1 MTSERQ
7 VFKLTLDPS
16 KISLGALSFATAAS
30 WLSIFTAQISAAQPI
45 SPATVPNPPTYGQG
59 SRPIS
64 TPASVPPIA
73 PTSVVQPQIA
83 PAASKPVFQ
92 QQVSPQTLPKTQSA
106 SPSQTQERV
115 LVTIDPGHGG
125 KDSGAVG
132 IDDLREVDVI
142 LPIAQKVATILREKG
157 IEVQMTRDDD
167 NFVGLDERVTMSR
180 QAGATLFVSI
190 HANSIADRPDVHG
203 LETYHYNLGEAL
215 ADTVHYTI
223 LDYFN
228 IQKRVPLAD
237 RRVRSA
243 RFLVLRKSSIPAI
256 LVETGYLSS
265 PTESPQLGDIRY
277 QTIMA
282 EAIAQGIIVYVQTS
296 GKNSSSLAP
305 VEQGNRSLEPQ
316 SKN

>member
-16 KISLGALSFATAAS
+16 KISLGAMSFATAAS
-30 WLSIFTAQISAAQPI
+30 WLSILTAPIGMAQPI
-45 SPATVPNPPTYGQG
+45 PPATILNPPTYGQG

-64 TPASVPPIA
+64 TSATVAPIA
-73 PTSVVQPQIA
+73 PTSVVQPQIS
-83 PAASKPVFQ
+83 PAAAKPIIQPQVPPQIQPQ
-92 QQVSPQTLPKTQSA
+92 QPIPANTQSA

-132 IDDLREVDVI
+132 IGDLREVDVI

-190 HANSIADRPDVHG
+190 HANSIDDRPDVHG
-203 LETYHYNLGEAL
+203 LETYHYNLGEAF
-215 ADTVHYTI
+215 ADTVHHTI

-228 IQKRVPLAD
+228 IKKRIPLED

-256 LVETGYLSS
+256 LVETGYISS
-265 PTESPQLGDIRY
+265 PDESPQLGDIKY

-282 EAIAQGIIVYVQTS
+282 EAIAQGILTY
-296 GKNSSSLAP
+296 L
-305 VEQGNRSLEPQ
+305 NR
-316 SKN
+316 

>member
-7 VFKLTLDPS
+7 VFKLTVDPS
-16 KISLGALSFATAAS
+16 KISLAAISFATAVS
-30 WLSIFTAQISAAQPI
+30 WGSIFTAQIGIAQPI
-45 SPATVPNPPTYGQG
+45 PPATIPNPPTYGQG

-64 TPASVPPIA
+64 TPAVVVPIA
-73 PTSVVQPQIA
+73 PTPAVQPQIS
-83 PAASKPVFQ
+83 PAAAKPVIQPQPSKIQPQ
-92 QQVSPQTLPKTQSA
+92 QPIPATTQSA
-106 SPSQTQERV
+106 SPSQNQERV

-142 LPIAQKVATILREKG
+142 LPISQKVATILREQG
-157 IEVQMTRDDD
+157 IEVHMTRDDD

-190 HANSIADRPDVHG
+190 HANSIDNRPDVHG
-203 LETYHYNLGEAL
+203 LETYHYNLGEAF
-215 ADTVHYTI
+215 ADTVHHTI

-228 IQKRVPLAD
+228 IKKRIPLAD

-243 RFLVLRKSSIPAI
+243 RFLVLRKSNIPAI

-265 PTESPQLGDIRY
+265 PTESPQLGDIKY

-282 EAIAQGIIVYVQTS
+282 EAIAQGILTYLNQ
-296 GKNSSSLAP
+296 
-305 VEQGNRSLEPQ
+305 
-316 SKN
+316 

>member
-7 VFKLTLDPS
+7 VCKLTIDLS
-16 KISLGALSFATAAS
+16 KISLGAMSFAAAAS
-30 WLSIFTAQISAAQPI
+30 WVSIFTAQIGMAQPI
-45 SPATVPNPPTYGQG
+45 PPASIPNPPTYGQG
-59 SRPIS
+59 SHPMS
-64 TPASVPPIA
+64 IA
-73 PTSVVQPQIA
+73 PTAPAPVLPVAPKPVVQPQV
-83 PAASKPVFQ
+83 PAQIQPQKP
-92 QQVSPQTLPKTQSA
+92 LPANTQSA
-106 SPSQTQERV
+106 TPSQTQARV

-142 LPIAQKVATILREKG
+142 LPIAQKVATILREQG
-157 IEVQMTRDDD
+157 IEVHMTRDDD
-167 NFVGLDERVTMSR
+167 DFVGLDERVMMSR

-190 HANSIADRPDVHG
+190 HANSIDDRPDVKG
-203 LETYHYNLGEAL
+203 LETYHYNLGEAF
-215 ADTVHYTI
+215 ADTVHHTI

-228 IQKRVPLAD
+228 ITKRIPLED

-265 PTESPQLGDIRY
+265 PEESPQLGDIKY

-282 EAIAQGIIVYVQTS
+282 EAIAQGILTY
-296 GKNSSSLAP
+296 L
-305 VEQGNRSLEPQ
+305 RR
-316 SKN
+316 